1 MRSAELAKRNFK
13 EVWRD
18 PLSLG
23 LTIGLPVLMLVVL
36 QLFADADAFFSATSL
51 APGIVLFGFVML
63 MFSMA
68 MTITRDR
75 ESALFKRLLTAPL
88 GANDFTAGYTTP
100 YLPVALVQALVVF
113 GVGMFFGLE
122 LGAGMWIVAIVMLL
136 MAVFFIA
143 LGVIFGS
150 TMTVRQVPFAYM
162 VILLLTIFGGAWINL
177 EDIGGVLETA
187 GDLFPFAH
195 AMDAARDVMVDGA
208 SFTRVASDVYWVV
221 GYTVVFAV
229 LAVVSFRR
237 KMVE

>member
-75 ESALFKRLLTAPL
+75 ESALFKRLLTAPPS
-88 GANDFTAGYTTP
+88 TALADGH
-100 YLPVALVQALVVF
+100 
-113 GVGMFFGLE
+113 
-122 LGAGMWIVAIVMLL
+122 
-136 MAVFFIA
+136 
-143 LGVIFGS
+143 FGS